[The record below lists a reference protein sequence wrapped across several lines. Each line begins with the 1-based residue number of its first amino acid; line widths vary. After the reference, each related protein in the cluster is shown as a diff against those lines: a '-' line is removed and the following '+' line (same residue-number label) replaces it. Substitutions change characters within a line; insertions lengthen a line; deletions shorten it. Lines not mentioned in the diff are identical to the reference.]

1 MARIDGRTYKDL
13 RPVEIIPGV
22 NKFAEGSCLIRCG
35 NTHVLCTASVEE
47 RVPPHVPYG
56 EGWVTA
62 EYSMLPRANRERS
75 RRDVSKGKLSPR
87 SAEIQR
93 LVGRALRASIDMRAL
108 GERTITID
116 CDVLQGDGGTRTAS
130 VTGGYVALTLACQW
144 LVKEGYLLRSPLRTA
159 VAAVSAGIVDDEL
172 LLDLCYE
179 EDSNAQV
186 DLNCIMTEQGELVEI
201 QGTGEGRAL
210 TIQEQRQLV
219 DLCAKGID
227 ELLAKQRE
235 ALALALKEAR
245 QALTL
250 QKLQTLPETKGNLVL
265 FEDDLDANSLRAL
278 ANGGMEKCA
287 GICAVF
293 TGSDKTGY
301 RYVMG
306 SKTVDLRAQAKQIN
320 TALQGKGGGQPT
332 MIQGS
337 LSADR
342 AAIEA
347 YFA

>member
-1 MARIDGRTYKDL
+1 MTRADGRAFDQL
-13 RPVEIIPGV
+13 RPVELTRDYI
-22 NKFAEGSCLIRCG
+22 KFAEGSVLIRCG
-35 NTHVLCTASVEE
+35 DTVVLCNASVED
-47 RVPPHVPYG
+47 RVPPHVRPG
-56 EGWVTA
+56 CGWVTA

-93 LVGRALRASIDMRAL
+93 LVGRALRASIDMKAL

-130 VTGGYVALTLACQW
+130 VTGGYVALALACQW

-201 QGTGEGRAL
+201 QGTGEGRAF

-235 ALALALKEAR
+235 ALALAEK
-245 QALTL
+245 QA
-250 QKLQTLPETKGNLVL
+250 E
-265 FEDDLDANSLRAL
+265 E
-278 ANGGMEKCA
+278 
-287 GICAVF
+287 
-293 TGSDKTGY
+293 GS
-301 RYVMG
+301 R
-306 SKTVDLRAQAKQIN
+306 
-320 TALQGKGGGQPT
+320 
-332 MIQGS
+332 
-337 LSADR
+337 
-342 AAIEA
+342 
-347 YFA
+347 